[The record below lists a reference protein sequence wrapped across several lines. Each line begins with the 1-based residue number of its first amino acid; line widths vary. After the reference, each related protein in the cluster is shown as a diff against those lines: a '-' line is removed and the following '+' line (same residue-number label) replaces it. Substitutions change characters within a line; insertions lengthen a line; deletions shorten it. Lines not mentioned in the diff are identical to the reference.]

1 MYYKLKHKTTGKYL
15 AGEMNESILMMID
28 EKDRKDVI
36 ILHELDI
43 EDLYDESFIDE
54 LTLDEVE
61 FCDLEKEKV

>member
-1 MYYKLKHKTTGKYL
+1 
-15 AGEMNESILMMID
+15 MNESILMMID